1 MGIKNRTV
9 DKGSEG
15 PGLLTR
21 MVGEVLGGSLPGGP
35 IGGWSEILYFS
46 RVVSGSSW
54 TSEGVLGSLKAYLKV
69 IWSSSYQ
76 KVASVSPPLELRNH
90 LCDEMVSRMWDCVSY
105 EAALEKALFFSC
117 FFLENSLM
125 GLSLP
130 CKRTFDNPEAT
141 REREREREMEGDRGR
156 EKGGDAWGAS
166 ALLTPSC
173 WVFELKG
180 QIQKQKYLQNDP
192 SPSPHL
198 TAVYERSP
206 PPFPRTTQLNQQ
218 NHQIREPNKCLF
230 FF

>member
-117 FFLENSLM
+117 FFLENSLWALAYHVR
-125 GLSLP
+125 GHLTTLRP
-130 CKRTFDNPEAT
+130 PE
-141 REREREREMEGDRGR
+141 RERERERWRETEGERRGVMLG
-156 EKGGDAWGAS
+156 E
-166 ALLTPSC
+166 P
-173 WVFELKG
+173 
-180 QIQKQKYLQNDP
+180 
-192 SPSPHL
+192 
-198 TAVYERSP
+198 
-206 PPFPRTTQLNQQ
+206 QL
-218 NHQIREPNKCLF
+218 C
-230 FF
+230 